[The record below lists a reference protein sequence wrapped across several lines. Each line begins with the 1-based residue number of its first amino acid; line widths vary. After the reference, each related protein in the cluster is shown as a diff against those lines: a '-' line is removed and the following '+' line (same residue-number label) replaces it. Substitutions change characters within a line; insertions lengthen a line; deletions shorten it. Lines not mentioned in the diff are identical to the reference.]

1 MEQEYKKFMKKV
13 FFLLI
18 LFYSINIFSEERIVD
33 LDECINIALQNHPD
47 FFLSIEDNKKSV
59 AEYRIA
65 KSLRSII
72 IDGELKTVEYAK
84 TDTTANSNFQ
94 IPGQDTNIGLFAGLT
109 VVYNLYNAKKGYI
122 EENAKTNIDISKLK
136 GQKIKSEVL
145 LEVKNS
151 YYGYLLS
158 KNTLKIR
165 EEINNKY
172 KKKSDL
178 AKQLFEQ
185 GSRPILDV
193 SKAEVDM
200 ADSQLQLEK
209 ARNNERKTKLN
220 LFHSMGLE
228 EVESLTINPRDV
240 DTIPELNCQVEDLY
254 KMAEIYSPL
263 IRIITLEKRVAR
275 LKISEENASH
285 YPSVDLLFGLG
296 YQNDKLYGLSQ
307 ASENFNFQ
315 KWSPAFNGAIRAALP
330 IYSGGRISAQVD
342 ATVSDYNKI
351 TYKEK
356 ELMIETKNKIRDS
369 FKSLEEIKKQM
380 EISNLITKNA
390 QRHLLLAQKSYE
402 NGGGS
407 LLELQDAEL
416 SVIKAEIGFLES
428 KYSYLLTLAKLTSII
443 GIGESSICKNQE

>member
-1 MEQEYKKFMKKV
+1 MKKV
-13 FFLLI
+13 FLLLFI
-18 LFYSINIFSEERIVD
+18 LISINVFSEERNVD
-33 LDECINIALQNHPD
+33 LAECLSIALQNHPD
-47 FFLSIEDNKKSV
+47 LFLAIEDNKKSV
-59 AEYRIA
+59 ADYKIA
-65 KSLRSII
+65 KSLKSVI

-84 TDTTANSNFQ
+84 TDTTANTNFQ
-94 IPGQDTNIGLFAGLT
+94 IPGKDTDIGLFAGLT
-109 VVYNLYNAKKGYI
+109 VVYNLYDAKKDYI
-122 EENAKTNIDISKLK
+122 EENAKTSIDISKLK
-136 GQKIKSEVL
+136 NQKTKNAIQ
-145 LEVKNS
+145 LEVKNA
-151 YYGYLLS
+151 YYSYLLS

-165 EEINNKY
+165 EEMHKKF

-185 GSRPILDV
+185 GARPILDV

-200 ADSQLQLEK
+200 ADSQLQYEK
-209 ARNNERKTKLN
+209 AKNNERKTKLN

-228 EVESLTINPRDV
+228 EMESLMINPKDV
-240 DTIPELNCQVEDLY
+240 DTIPELNCMLDDLY

-263 IRIITLEKRVAR
+263 IRIITLEKRAAR

-285 YPSVDLLFGLG
+285 FPKVDLLLGLG
-296 YQNDKLYGLSQ
+296 YQNEKIYGVEQISD
-307 ASENFNFQ
+307 NFNFE
-315 KWSPAFNGAIRAALP
+315 KWSPAFNGALKATIP
-330 IYSGGRISAQVD
+330 IYSGGRISAKVD
-342 ATVSDYNKI
+342 STVSDYNKI
-351 TYKEK
+351 SYKEK
-356 ELMIETKNKIRDS
+356 ELLVDTKNQIRDS

-390 QRHLLLAQKSYE
+390 QRHLLLAQRSYE

-416 SVIKAEIGFLES
+416 SVIKADIGFLES

>member
-1 MEQEYKKFMKKV
+1 MKKV
-13 FFLLI
+13 LSLFIILL
-18 LFYSINIFSEERIVD
+18 STAVFSEERIVD

-47 FFLSIEDNKKSV
+47 FFLSLEDNKKSI
-59 AEYRIA
+59 AEYRVA
-65 KSLRSII
+65 KSLRSVIV
-72 IDGELKTVEYAK
+72 DGEIKTIE
-84 TDTTANSNFQ
+84 TDKDDDETKSSDVKV
-94 IPGQDTNIGLFAGLT
+94 PGKDTNIGLFAGLT
-109 VVYNLYNAKKGYI
+109 VSYNLYDAKKDFI

-136 GQKIKSEVL
+136 SQKTRNEVL
-145 LEVKNS
+145 LEVKNA

-165 EEINNKY
+165 EEINKKY
-172 KKKSDL
+172 RKKSDL

-200 ADSQLQLEK
+200 ADSQLQYEK
-209 ARNNERKTKLN
+209 AKNNERKTKLS

-228 EVESLTINPRDV
+228 EVESLSINPKDIEI
-240 DTIPELNCQVEDLY
+240 IPDLNCALDDLY
-254 KMAEIYSPL
+254 KMAEVYSPL
-263 IRIITLEKRVAR
+263 IRIITLEKRAAMI
-275 LKISEENASH
+275 KISEENASH
-285 YPSVDLLFGLG
+285 LPRVDLVLGLG
-296 YQNDKLYGLSQ
+296 YVNEELTGLEQASDNFKVDNWNPAFYGL
-307 ASENFNFQ
+307 
-315 KWSPAFNGAIRAALP
+315 IRATVP
-330 IYSGGRISAQVD
+330 IYSGGRISAKVD
-342 ATVSDYNKI
+342 SAVIDYNKI

-356 ELMIETKNKIRDS
+356 ELLIETKNQIRDS

-390 QRHLLLAQKSYE
+390 QRHLLLAQRSYE

-416 SVIKAEIGFLES
+416 SVIKADIGFLES

>member
-1 MEQEYKKFMKKV
+1 MKKV
-13 FFLLI
+13 FFLFIIFL
-18 LFYSINIFSEERIVD
+18 SVDIFSEERSVD
-33 LDECINIALQNHPD
+33 LEECINIALQNHPNL
-47 FFLSIEDNKKSV
+47 FLSIEDNKQSV
-59 AEYRIA
+59 ADYRIA
-65 KSLRSII
+65 KSQKSII
-72 IDGELKTVEYAK
+72 IDGELKTVEYVKEDSPA
-84 TDTTANSNFQ
+84 DSNFQ

-109 VVYNLYNAKKGYI
+109 VVYNLFDPKKDYI

-136 GQKIKSEVL
+136 GQKTKNEVL
-145 LEVKNS
+145 FEVKNA
-151 YYGYLLS
+151 YYSYLLT

-209 ARNNERKTKLN
+209 AKNDERKTKLK

-228 EVESLTINPRDV
+228 EVETLSINPKD
-240 DTIPELNCQVEDLY
+240 IESMPYINCSLEDLY

-263 IRIITLEKRVAR
+263 IRIITLEKRAAV
-275 LKISEENASH
+275 LKISVENASH
-285 YPSVDLLFGLG
+285 YPKVDLLIGLG
-296 YQNDKLYGLSQ
+296 YENHDIYGAGEFSQNFKPG
-307 ASENFNFQ
+307 N
-315 KWSPAFNGAIRAALP
+315 WSPAFHGALKASLP
-330 IYSGGRISAQVD
+330 IYSGGRISASVD
-342 ATVSDYNKI
+342 SAVSDYNKI

-356 ELMIETKNKIRDS
+356 ELLVDTKNQIRDS
-369 FKSLEEIKKQM
+369 YKSLEEIKKQM
-380 EISNLITKNA
+380 EISNLIIKNA
-390 QRHLLLAQKSYE
+390 QRHLLLAQRSYE

-416 SVIKAEIGFLES
+416 SVINSEIGSLES
-428 KYSYLLTLAKLTSII
+428 KYGYLLTLAKLTSII

>member
-1 MEQEYKKFMKKV
+1 MKKV
-13 FFLLI
+13 FFI
-18 LFYSINIFSEERIVD
+18 FIIFFSINVFSQERNVD
-33 LDECINIALQNHPD
+33 LEECINIALQNHPD
-47 FFLSIEDNKKSV
+47 FFLTIEDNKKSV
-59 AEYRIA
+59 ADYRIA

-72 IDGELKTVEYAK
+72 VDGEIRTIETDKDNTETNSTVR
-84 TDTTANSNFQ
+84 
-94 IPGQDTNIGLFAGLT
+94 IPGKDTYIGLFAGLT
-109 VVYNLYNAKKGYI
+109 VAYNLYDAKKDYI
-122 EENAKTNIDISKLK
+122 EEAAITNIDISKLK
-136 GQKIKSEVL
+136 NQKTKNEVL

-165 EEINNKY
+165 EEIYKKY

-200 ADSQLQLEK
+200 ADAQLQNEK
-209 ARNNERKTKLN
+209 AKNNERKTKLA

-228 EVESLTINPRDV
+228 EVESSSINPKDIE
-240 DTIPELNCQVEDLY
+240 TIPDLKCTLDELY

-263 IRIITLEKRVAR
+263 IRIVTLEKKAAR
-275 LKISEENASH
+275 LKISEERASH
-285 YPSVDLLFGLG
+285 LPKVDLLLGLG
-296 YQNDKLYGLSQ
+296 YINERIKVAQNV
-307 ASENFNFQ
+307 SENIKVSN
-315 KWSPAFNGAIRAALP
+315 WSPAFYGLIRASVP
-330 IYSGGRISAQVD
+330 IYSGGRLSAQVD
-342 ATVSDYNKI
+342 SVESDYNKI

-356 ELMIETKNKIRDS
+356 ILLVDTKNLIRDS
-369 FKSLEEIKKQM
+369 YKSLEEIKKQM

-390 QRHLLLAQKSYE
+390 QRHLLLAQRSYE
-402 NGGGS
+402 NGAGT

-416 SVIKAEIGFLES
+416 SVINAEIGFLQS
-428 KYSYLLTLAKLTSII
+428 KYSYLLTLAKLSSII

>member
-1 MEQEYKKFMKKV
+1 MKKV
-13 FFLLI
+13 LTLFIIFF
-18 LFYSINIFSEERIVD
+18 SINIFSQERNID
-33 LDECINIALQNHPD
+33 LDECINIALQNHLD

-59 AEYRIA
+59 ADYRIA
-65 KSLRSII
+65 KSTRSIMV
-72 IDGELKTVEYAK
+72 DGEIKTIE
-84 TDTTANSNFQ
+84 TDKSGTTTSTASNVKV
-94 IPGQDTNIGLFAGLT
+94 PGKDTYIGLFAGLT
-109 VVYNLYNAKKGYI
+109 VAYNLYDAKKDYI
-122 EENAKTNIDISKLK
+122 EENAITNIDISKLK
-136 GQKIKSEVL
+136 NQKTKNDVL

-165 EEINNKY
+165 EEIYKKY

-200 ADSQLQLEK
+200 ADAQLQYEK
-209 ARNNERKTKLN
+209 AKNNERKTKLG

-228 EVESLTINPRDV
+228 ELESSSINPKDI
-240 DTIPELNCQVEDLY
+240 DAIPEIKCSLDELY

-263 IRIITLEKRVAR
+263 IRIITLEKKAAR
-275 LKISEENASH
+275 LKIAEENAEH
-285 YPSVDLLFGLG
+285 LPKVDLLLGLG
-296 YQNDKLYGLSQ
+296 YINERLRVAQN
-307 ASENFNFQ
+307 ASENINSSN
-315 KWSPAFNGAIRAALP
+315 WSPAFYGLVRATIP
-330 IYSGGRISAQVD
+330 IYSGGRISAKVD
-342 ATVSDYNKI
+342 SAESDYNKI

-356 ELMIETKNKIRDS
+356 VLLIDTKNLIRDS

-390 QRHLLLAQKSYE
+390 QRHLLLAQRSYE
-402 NGGGS
+402 NGAGT

-416 SVIKAEIGFLES
+416 SVINAEIGFLQS
-428 KYSYLLTLAKLTSII
+428 KYSYLLTLAKLSSII